1 MTPWSVMATAGMSSS
16 ATRLTMSFTCV
27 APSSREYSVW
37 LCKCTNAIMCLWS
50 ACALLR
56 NVVPPSGGNA
66 GPRLSASHLP
76 ARRNCLVRPLM
87 IPACTKTDT
96 EQSMG
101 IRRFWQC
108 GCRRDQQT
116 RKPTLPWRSVFRKA
130 RSQPSHRQRV
140 TASLA
145 SSTSRPPFPAMRQA
159 KPRLWTQIENEKH
172 YVRRFALL
180 STLQTMFPQ
189 VAIAPR
195 RVRQSNLP
203 VFRPLVLLTFRMR
216 PQPPVFQALRSA
228 VACLRLH
235 LTATANHVAR

>member
-1 MTPWSVMATAGMSSS
+1 
-16 ATRLTMSFTCV
+16 
-27 APSSREYSVW
+27 
-37 LCKCTNAIMCLWS
+37 MCLWS
-50 ACALLR
+50 ACALPR

-108 GCRRDQQT
+108 GCQRDRQT

-130 RSQPSHRQRV
+130 RSQPSRRQRV

-145 SSTSRPPFPAMRQA
+145 SSTSRPPFPAMCQA
-159 KPRLWTQIENEKH
+159 KPRLWTQIEKEKH
-172 YVRRFALL
+172 YVRRLVLL
-180 STLQTMFPQ
+180 CTLQTMFSQ
-189 VAIAPR
+189 VAIVPY
-195 RVRQSNLP
+195 RVRRSSLP
-203 VFRPLVLLTFRMR
+203 VYRPLALLAFRMR
-216 PQPPVFQALRSA
+216 PQSPGFQALRSA
-228 VACLRLH
+228 VARFRLG